1 MKIPAG
7 YDIDKNRPVSRMT
20 VLSQIVCSGLA
31 YAALGVLGLLL
42 AVPPGYASPVFPAAG
57 LAVALILNYGSRILP
72 GIWLGSLTIN
82 LYVATQNS
90 TLTFTAVAVAA
101 ILACGATLQA
111 WAAGTLLTRWTGTT
125 WKLLESEKDIALF
138 LLFAA
143 PVACLV
149 SASWGI
155 TTLYLAGIISG
166 SNVLFSWWNW
176 WIGDILGVLTFTP
189 LTLTVL
195 LRKSSP
201 WKERLLVIAL
211 PMVVTLCVVA
221 AIFVNV
227 SRWEVKQQLQQIATS
242 GTNIAQLLDRRMVAH
257 QEALSALSRLIEVTP
272 DMSFSQ
278 FEHFTRITLEEN
290 PDIFALSFNP
300 YVLHQD
306 RRQFEQRLSR
316 LVPAPGGY
324 RITERDS
331 ARRLIPAGDRPM
343 YVPVGYIAPLE
354 KNLPALGFDINSDP
368 HRHAAIKRSIRTAVP
383 AVTAPIHL
391 VQDQKKLNGV
401 LLLNPAH
408 EEQGAAPR
416 QQNKLIGF
424 AVAVIKVDELVQI
437 ALHNQLPTGMIIR
450 LSDPQA
456 PPERRVLF
464 QSDHGEHQPIK
475 PYTWQASLSMADR
488 AWQLDVYPTADYL
501 HKNRPWLA
509 WGTGIAGLLFA
520 ALLQVVMLA
529 MTGRAFAV
537 QRLVDEQ
544 TIELSN
550 SKQELELLNKS
561 LLQRVDEAIVELR
574 LKDQVLIVQGRQA
587 AMGEMIGNIAHQWR
601 QPLNALS
608 MLLSNLQFAYEENQ
622 LTADYLNESIAT
634 ADRLIKKMST
644 TINDFRNFFSPDKTQ
659 VPFSAHQQISQ
670 AVDLVDAAFK
680 NNNITISVEVESDLM
695 LFGYPNEYSQ
705 VLLNLL
711 SNAKD
716 AILDNRIPAGC
727 IRIKLSEQDGKGI
740 VTISDNGG
748 GIPEGIITKIFEP
761 YFSTKKMGTG
771 IGLYMSKMIIE
782 RNMGGL
788 LNARN
793 IEGGCEFSV
802 VVPLAGEQP

>member
-1 MKIPAG
+1 MNIPAG
-7 YDIDKNRPVSRMT
+7 YDTEQNMPASRMT

-31 YAALGVLGLLL
+31 YAALGFLGLLL

-82 LYVATQNS
+82 LYVATQNG
-90 TLTFTAVAVAA
+90 TLTLTAVAVAA
-101 ILACGATLQA
+101 VLACGATLQA
-111 WAAGTLLTRWTGTT
+111 WAAGALLTRWTGKT
-125 WKLLESEKDIALF
+125 WRLLESEKDIALF

-189 LTLTVL
+189 LTLTIL

-201 WKERLLVIAL
+201 WKERLLVVAL

-257 QEALSALSRLIEVTP
+257 QEALAALSRLIEVTP

-278 FEHFTRITLEEN
+278 FEHFTHITLEEN

-300 YVLHQD
+300 YIIQQD
-306 RRQFEQRLSR
+306 RSRFEQRMSQNLS
-316 LVPAPGGY
+316 LPNGY
-324 RITERDS
+324 RITERD
-331 ARRLIPAGDRPM
+331 AHRRLRPAGVRPV
-343 YVPVGYIAPLE
+343 YIPVGYIAPFG

-368 HRHAAIKRSIRTAVP
+368 NRHAAVERSIRTSSP

-391 VQDQKKLNGV
+391 VQDQKKLNGA

-408 EEQGAAPR
+408 EEQGLR
-416 QQNKLIGF
+416 HQNRLIGF
-424 AVAVIKVDELVQI
+424 AIAVIKVDELVQI
-437 ALHNQLPTGMIIR
+437 ALRNQLPAGLIIR

-456 PPERRVLF
+456 SPEGQILF
-464 QSDHGEHQPIK
+464 LSDQGAHQPVK
-475 PYTWQASLSMADR
+475 PYTWQTSLTMADR
-488 AWQLDVYPTADYL
+488 TWQLDVYPTADYL
-501 HKNRPWLA
+501 HKNRSWFA

-529 MTGRAFAV
+529 MTGRTFAV

-544 TIELSN
+544 TVELHN
-550 SKQELELLNKS
+550 SKLELEALNRS
-561 LLQRVDEAIVELR
+561 LQQRVEEAIAELR
-574 LKDQVLIVQGRQA
+574 LKDQVLIIQGRQA

-608 MLLSNLQFAYEENQ
+608 MLLSNLQFAYEEKQ
-622 LTADYLNESIAT
+622 LNADYLNESIAT

-644 TINDFRNFFSPDKTQ
+644 TINDFRNFFNPDKTQ
-659 VPFSAHQQISQ
+659 APFSAHQQIIQ
-670 AVDLVDAAFK
+670 AVDLVGAAFK
-680 NNNITISVEVESDLM
+680 NNNITISVEVESDLL

-727 IRIKLSEQDGKGI
+727 IRIKLSEQDGKGL

-748 GIPEGIITKIFEP
+748 GIPEGVITKIFEP

-782 RNMGGL
+782 RNMGGS

-802 VVPLAGEQP
+802 TVPLAGEQP